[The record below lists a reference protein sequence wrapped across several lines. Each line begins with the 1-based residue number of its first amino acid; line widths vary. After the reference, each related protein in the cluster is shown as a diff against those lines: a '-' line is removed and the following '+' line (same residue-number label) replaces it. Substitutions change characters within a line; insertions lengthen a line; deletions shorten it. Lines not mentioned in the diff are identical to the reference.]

1 MMRPTASRGY
11 FRIPLFLLEL
21 LVLMSHGIVCAR
33 VESVSPASEYLAST
47 HESEELQRFLDDTV
61 KKLMAKDPSL
71 RRANLHVALMDLNDG
86 GTPLL
91 AHWNGKS
98 VVYPASVVKFVYLM
112 AAYAWQ
118 EQGKLNIDKQL
129 DRTLH
134 QMIYYSNNRATQ
146 QVVAS
151 LTGTKRGPEL
161 SPAEYQRFRDQRL
174 SVKRWL
180 ESLGIKD
187 LHTVHPT
194 YNGGDISG
202 REMQFL
208 TDDTFEGGLKS
219 RDGIFRNRQAMTAV
233 DTAKL
238 LALLATDRAL
248 SPENSRTVRQ
258 RMRRDPKKQPYL
270 TYRLAGG
277 AKRVP
282 GFEVYSKTGTWGPI
296 FADAGILRHKS
307 GRHLALAVFIDK
319 RPAYRGRFIADLAH
333 ASAQYL
339 AGRAKT
345 EPPKG
350 GESP

>member
-1 MMRPTASRGY
+1 MMRPTN
-11 FRIPLFLLEL
+11 LLITLWL
-21 LVLMSHGIVCAR
+21 LVLLMSHGV
-33 VESVSPASEYLAST
+33 VWGSEQPVSSAPEYLASA
-47 HESEELQRFLDDTV
+47 HESEELQRFLDNAV
-61 KKLMAKDPSL
+61 KKLMAKDRSL
-71 RRANLHVALMDLNDG
+71 RRANLHVGLVDLNDG
-86 GTPLL
+86 GTPLV
-91 AHWNGKS
+91 AHWRGNE

-118 EQGKLNIDKQL
+118 EQGKLIIDKKL

-146 QVVAS
+146 EVVAR
-151 LTGTKRGPEL
+151 LTGTKRGPKLPE
-161 SPAEYQRFRDQRL
+161 AKYQQFREQRL

-202 REMQFL
+202 REDQFL
-208 TDDTFEGGLKS
+208 KDDSFEGGLKS
-219 RDGIFRNRQAMTAV
+219 RDGLFVNRQAMTAV

-248 SPENSRTVRQ
+248 SPKNSRTVRQ

-270 TYRLAGG
+270 THRLAGG

-307 GRHLALAVFIDK
+307 GRQLALAVFIDK
-319 RPAYRGRFIADLAH
+319 RPGYRGRFIADLAH
-333 ASAQYL
+333 QSAKYL
-339 AGRAKT
+339 ARRA
-345 EPPKG
+345 
-350 GESP
+350 ESDGKRKVE